1 MADASTPPQ
10 VQVPLETRRHHWIAR
25 VEELIDQIAEW
36 AHAENWAVER
46 HQKAI
51 TEKPLG
57 TYALPELIVW
67 PPEGELIVNPIGLNV
82 GGGNGRV
89 DLEAIPTLS
98 RVKLIGDPD
107 GWQIWTD
114 SNVPLRVEW
123 NRDNFIR
130 LVKDLLN

>member
-1 MADASTPPQ
+1 MAEATTPTQ
-10 VQVPLETRRHHWIAR
+10 LQDPLETRRHEGIAR
-25 VEELIDQIAEW
+25 VEGLIDQITDW

-46 HQKAI
+46 LQKAI

-57 TYALPELIVW
+57 TYALPELIVR
-67 PPEGELIVNPIGLNV
+67 PTEGELIVNPIGLNLF
-82 GGGNGRV
+82 GGKGRV

-98 RVKLIGDPD
+98 RVKLIGEPG

-123 NRDNFIR
+123 NRDNFVR
-130 LVKDLLN
+130 LVKDLLS